1 LKGEKKYQLE
11 KENINLKIV
20 KVELKDNSYEIQI
33 GDYIFQDLLKRIK
46 HYRLNP
52 NLFFV
57 IDESVERFQKDYLN
71 KAVSKYKG
79 KIYFYLLK
87 QGENSKSHKELNKIY
102 DSLLANK
109 FGRDSLLV
117 SIGGGVTGDL
127 AGYAAS
133 TYMRGIQLIH
143 IPTTLLASVDSAIGG
158 KTGINFSGIKNIIG
172 SFYQPKLVLIDTY
185 FLGTLPEEEYS
196 SGMGEIIKN
205 TLLSGDEFFDYLNKN
220 FEKAFL
226 KDKTTLE
233 KLIFE
238 SVKIKASVV
247 SSDEK
252 ETKGLRKILN
262 LGHTFAHAIES
273 ELNFRIKHGEAVT
286 AGLICALFL
295 SNKIGVLQDKLLI
308 KYLELPLKINLSSN
322 LKKLNEE
329 KIYESMKSD
338 KKNRNN
344 EIKFVLLLKAG
355 KIMVD
360 VPADKKDVIWSIKK
374 MKEVV
379 FD

>member
-1 LKGEKKYQLE
+1 MKGEKKYQLE